1 MLASSALRARVA
13 AVLSFDRA
21 SSRLLSLEH
30 AWKRPEAPFGS
41 FIAASCWRLR
51 HEIRGN
57 TALLAAAV
65 AASALVLL
73 FFAIDTLRNDAGTFV
88 AIVVMLALA
97 VVLDSLW
104 KRSRAHRQVGA

>member
-1 MLASSALRARVA
+1 
-13 AVLSFDRA
+13 
-21 SSRLLSLEH
+21 
-30 AWKRPEAPFGS
+30 
-41 FIAASCWRLR
+41 
-51 HEIRGN
+51 
-57 TALLAAAV
+57 LLAAAV